1 MAVSTLA
8 ELSSSPPHD
17 CIYKIS
23 LMNPNVIKAFFFFL
37 RKLNRKL
44 QKPRF
49 DLAESFPLTNR
60 CSLFSWVSFVAFFFG

>member
-23 LMNPNVIKAFFFFL
+23 LMNPNVIKALFFFL
-37 RKLNRKL
+37 KE
-44 QKPRF
+44 
-49 DLAESFPLTNR
+49 AESKTTETTI
-60 CSLFSWVSFVAFFFG
+60 